1 MFNLRVQFICFR
13 RSKAQLEFTQRFV
26 AYEPH
31 RDVMFGQE
39 RERPT
44 ETSECIPHSY
54 QTNSKGDKI
63 GRINYEVKLAEN
75 YSYQNMYQIMNHYD
89 VRETL
94 EGLPDGCTLRPNGEI
109 LLPPRYNNSTGPE
122 IMYESSVSS
131 GRSNRPG
138 KQKQG
143 IILQPS
149 SDNPY
154 KAAIVYSVQNDNCS
168 ADDLESNVY
177 LTRGQGEKRSSI
189 DSLSAESSP
198 EKVSVNGIFQNGMIN
213 AVSPRIMRFE
223 VADPS
228 QSQNQSLK
236 NRRTDLERTRQG
248 SKEATV

>member
-1 MFNLRVQFICFR
+1 
-13 RSKAQLEFTQRFV
+13 
-26 AYEPH
+26 
-31 RDVMFGQE
+31 MFGQE

-54 QTNSKGDKI
+54 QTNSKGDKF

-168 ADDLESNVY
+168 VDDLESNVY
-177 LTRGQGEKRSSI
+177 LTIGQGEKRSSI
-189 DSLSAESSP
+189 DSLSAENSP
-198 EKVSVNGIFQNGMIN
+198 EKISANGIFQNGMIN
-213 AVSPRIMRFE
+213 AVSPRAMRIE

-228 QSQNQSLK
+228 QSQNHSLK
-236 NRRTDLERTRQG
+236 NRRTDLEKTRQG